1 MKFRPIRWFLL
12 LTLAAVL
19 TALPTVGPVLLGNS
33 SNKVVTLTA
42 WLFGTSWAMWLVATT
57 ALGAISFRR
66 GRASPVAYTVLGA
79 LLAYVFPLAAI
90 AVVRGVL
97 PGIMPDMPRLDR
109 WTETVVAALKGGI
122 FSIPFGLLAGWMFW
136 RIVARFPTGDLE
148 PMAPQQYRRWQN
160 VWKPRLAI
168 AVMLAAAIPGIVVV
182 VIATL
187 AGGSDTLA
195 VLTLPGFGAVMLVL
209 EIWFFALGLPYFY
222 LLGQRRGSIRRRDCL
237 VLGTLLSC
245 FFFPVLAAA
254 WGLIPGMHLDE
265 SDTLVVFMT
274 AVWLSIIFIPIGLFC
289 GWVLWRIG
297 VRPTPLL
304 DLPVVF
310 D

>member
-1 MKFRPIRWFLL
+1 MKFRPIHWFLA

-19 TALPTVGPVLLGNS
+19 TALPTVGTVLLGNS
-33 SNKVVTLTA
+33 SSKAVTLTA
-42 WLFGTSWAMWLVATT
+42 CLFGTSWAMWLVAAT

-66 GRASPVAYTVLGA
+66 GRASLIAFTVLGA

-97 PGIMPDMPRLDR
+97 PAIMPDMPRLDR

-122 FSIPFGLLAGWMFW
+122 YSIPFGLLGGWLFW
-136 RIVARFPTGDLE
+136 RIAARFPTTALE
-148 PMAPQQYRRWQN
+148 PVAPQQYRRWQD
-160 VWKPRLAI
+160 VWKPRLVGAM
-168 AVMLAAAIPGIVVV
+168 MLAAAIPGIVVV
-182 VIATL
+182 VVGTL

-195 VLTLPGFGAVMLVL
+195 VLTLPGLGAMMLVL

-222 LLGQRRGSIRRRDCL
+222 LVGLRRGSIRPRDCL
-237 VLGTLLSC
+237 LLGTLLSC

-254 WGLIPGMHLDE
+254 WGLMAGMHLDD
-265 SDTLVVFMT
+265 SDPLSAFMP
-274 AVWLSIIFIPIGLFC
+274 AVWLGITFIPIGLFC
-289 GWVLWRIG
+289 GWVLWRVG
-297 VRPTPLL
+297 VRSAPLF
-304 DLPVVF
+304 DSPVVF